1 MVRYNSLSSFLKGRF
16 GERVRK
22 VMLDAGLTCPNRDGT
37 KGYGGCIY
45 CNWKGSGTG
54 MARKGYS
61 LEEQLKLEIDRL
73 KSKNCNKFIAYFQS
87 YSNTYAPIDVLDR
100 IYSVVLNEPS
110 IVAMAIGTRPDCI
123 NEDVVELLKKYRNMG
138 YYIWVELGLQ
148 SIHDETL
155 KAINRGHTFRDF
167 LVAYELLKKNGF
179 DVVVHIIFGLPG
191 ETREMQIATVK
202 VLSELKVDGVK
213 FHALYILEGTKLA
226 EMYRS
231 SSYTP
236 IGCEEYVDLI
246 VSSLEIL
253 PPTTVIH
260 RLVSEK
266 SGPEL
271 IAPEWVA
278 NKRMVI
284 GKIQRELEIRDTY
297 QGKRY
302 AG

>member
-1 MVRYNSLSSFLKGRF
+1 MVRYNSLSSFLKSKF
-16 GERVRK
+16 GGKVRK

-54 MARKGYS
+54 MASKGYS

-73 KSKNCNKFIAYFQS
+73 KSKNYNKFIAYLQS
-87 YSNTYAPIDVLDR
+87 YSNTYAPIDVLDS

-123 NEDVVELLKKYRNMG
+123 NEDVIGLLKKYRDSG

-148 SIHDETL
+148 SVHDETL
-155 KAINRGHTFRDF
+155 KLINRGHTFRDF
-167 LVAYELLKKNGF
+167 IMAYELLKQNGF

-191 ETREMQIATVK
+191 ENREMQLETVK
-202 VLSELKVDGVK
+202 VLSKLKVDGVK
-213 FHALYILEGTKLA
+213 FHALYVLEGTKLA
-226 EMYRS
+226 EMYRNG
-231 SSYTP
+231 SYLP
-236 IGCEEYVDLI
+236 IGCDEYVDLV
-246 VSSLEIL
+246 VSALEIL

-271 IAPEWVA
+271 IAPEWIVD
-278 NKRMVI
+278 KKMVI
-284 GKIQRELEIRDTY
+284 AKIQGELERRDTY

-302 AG
+302 VG